1 MSCLA
6 SCPRLIWSTVGVSPN
21 CADHVTVTD
30 YRFKDSSFQL
40 REYLA
45 AKRCG
50 SLQTL
55 EQTTPFER
63 TASAW
68 QVQWNYPRHA
78 PLDQPVGPPERFRF
92 WGHCGRLEPPQHEVQ
107 NEKPNSETLIIIR
120 IKARAERLNRY
131 LGVIYWS
138 RQIYPRDYYVQK
150 NCINE
155 RRINIEPW
163 LSLRR

>member
-1 MSCLA
+1 MSQLQITD
-6 SCPRLIWSTVGVSPN
+6 SRIQVSN
-21 CADHVTVTD
+21 FGNILRRSDVA
-30 YRFKDSSFQL
+30 RFKRWNKPL
-40 REYLA
+40 HL
-45 AKRCG
+45 KG
-50 SLQTL
+50 PLQRDRSNGIIHATL
-55 EQTTPFER
+55 PSTNQSARLSDF
-63 TASAW
+63 ASG
-68 QVQWNYPRHA
+68 
-78 PLDQPVGPPERFRF
+78 DT
-92 WGHCGRLEPPQHEVQ
+92 GRLEPPQHEVQ